1 MISQI
6 FTQTCDALNIRRWLS
21 KLPQTQRNGRFLLQ
35 VTGHRLQVTG
45 HRSQVTGCRSQVAG
59 HRSHQNQKASS
70 DTGDVRV
77 TRDSQEVPWTKVSL
91 YNFTEKFLGVVYVLN
106 GLKYRYKIIHY
117 DSKLNFNFCVFENHY
132 NQYVLNKN

>member
-1 MISQI
+1 MNERAQKATNTS
-6 FTQTCDALNIRRWLS
+6 FDLNGF
-21 KLPQTQRNGRFLLQ
+21 RNGRFLLQ
-35 VTGHRLQVTG
+35 VTGHRSQVTG
-45 HRSQVTGCRSQVAG
+45 CRSQVTGCRSQVTGCRSQVAG

>member
-1 MISQI
+1 MNS
-6 FTQTCDALNIRRWLS
+6 T
-21 KLPQTQRNGRFLLQ
+21 GRFLLQ

-45 HRSQVTGCRSQVAG
+45 HRLQVTGHRLQVTGHRSQVAG
-59 HRSHQNQKASS
+59 HRSQVTGRRSQVAGHGSHQNQKASS